1 MKVDGIG
8 GPSAL
13 YALRCRSPRYRNVS
27 KAWQVTNR
35 RGIHYVEQMLL
46 GLDDEQTRGNVG
58 HQELG
63 KLKESEDR
71 SAEEEAKDVSDIAQQ
86 SNPRVNVDLLDSGPQ
101 RRIIKDLRLK
111 REKKKRR
118 LEMMFAQRIQSCRG
132 KSPSDRINRRRQHS
146 SSPQLTL
153 SLP

>member
-111 REKKKRR
+111 REKKASTRNDVCAK
-118 LEMMFAQRIQSCRG
+118 IQSCRG

-146 SSPQLTL
+146 SSSQLTL